1 MGSVDEMAQFV
12 ELWDYAQNI
21 QLNDQPD
28 QIRWNWTANGEY
40 SSKSAYLAQF
50 YGSYS
55 TFRSGNI
62 WKAETEGKHK
72 FFAWLLIQSRI
83 LTADNLLMRGC
94 PCNPVCIMCDQEIE
108 MPEHLILHCSFARQ
122 VWQAIA
128 VWTGGLILTPDAG
141 VQLMDWW
148 EKALSQL
155 PKKIRKLKASVMI
168 YGAWN
173 IWKARNRRVFD
184 QKVLTPVDVLHEV
197 QMEMKCRS
205 LACGGPE
212 LSFSNNV

>member
-1 MGSVDEMAQFV
+1 
-12 ELWDYAQNI
+12 
-21 QLNDQPD
+21 
-28 QIRWNWTANGEY
+28 
-40 SSKSAYLAQF
+40 
-50 YGSYS
+50 
-55 TFRSGNI
+55 
-62 WKAETEGKHK
+62 
-72 FFAWLLIQSRI
+72 
-83 LTADNLLMRGC
+83 
-94 PCNPVCIMCDQEIE
+94 
-108 MPEHLILHCSFARQ
+108 

-205 LACGGPE
+205 LAAVA
-212 LSFSNNV
+212 LSYLLVIMFKLFSILSEFEFLLFHVISRL